1 MRFQVTVLDD
11 QFQKLLAKAFQRTGD
26 LTVPLTIISGEWF
39 KGNKSF
45 VNQKSLLP
53 VWADF
58 KNERVKKQKMAEV
71 GFLYP
76 MLRRHGRLFDSITDP
91 NNPEAVNQII
101 NKKIL
106 VVGSSVPYGIF
117 HMTGTRI
124 MKKRPFIFFGP
135 EQTKTRQ
142 IKNQPTNERIELW
155 KLILSTWIVQG
166 KKK

>member
-58 KNERVKKQKMAEV
+58 KNERVKKALQVKNIDPVTQNQVNDLEYNAAIKYLE
-71 GFLYP
+71 GLKD
-76 MLRRHGRLFDSITDP
+76 GSI
-91 NNPEAVNQII
+91 
-101 NKKIL
+101 IL
-106 VVGSSVPYGIF
+106 PDA
-117 HMTGTRI
+117 
-124 MKKRPFIFFGP
+124 P
-135 EQTKTRQ
+135 
-142 IKNQPTNERIELW
+142 RIEIASSNQ
-155 KLILSTWIVQG
+155 KVFHNMVPPIFNKDKVQW
-166 KKK
+166 